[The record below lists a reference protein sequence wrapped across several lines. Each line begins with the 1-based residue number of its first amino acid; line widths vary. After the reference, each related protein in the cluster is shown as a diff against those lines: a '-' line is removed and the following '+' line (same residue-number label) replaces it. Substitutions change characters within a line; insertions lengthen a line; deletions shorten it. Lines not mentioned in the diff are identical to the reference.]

1 MSRLVTISEA
11 ADALGVSV
19 QTLRRWEAE
28 GRLKP
33 DERTSGGQRFA
44 DSYLTGSQQR
54 RLLKVSKGTANA
66 I

>member
-1 MSRLVTISEA
+1 MLM
-11 ADALGVSV
+11 